1 MTAHHRVRV
10 DRVDSNAR
18 TDELIFEYA
27 CHEANYGLEG
37 VLKGARFGEKASG
50 R

>member
-1 MTAHHRVRV
+1 MAPGEQVY
-10 DRVDSNAR
+10 
-18 TDELIFEYA
+18 EYA

-37 VLKGARFGEKASG
+37 VLRGARAQEAEAARKPP

>member
-1 MTAHHRVRV
+1 MT
-10 DRVDSNAR
+10 R
-18 TDELIFEYA
+18 TDNLIFEYA

-37 VLKGARFGEKASG
+37 VLRGARFKDKQETA